1 MMFKFSI
8 FFKTQNTAIHIAAK
22 YKKLNILKI
31 LIDYN
36 KAIFKINDSI
46 SFYDKYLFL
55 GGIPMDPTDTDS
67 IISLEKQSGKCI
79 FQNSSN
85 ILKDVF
91 LFLFMA
97 ISFSILAIKN

>member
-1 MMFKFSI
+1 MKFHIFMMFKFSI

-46 SFYDKYLFL
+46 SFYDKYLFRKA
-55 GGIPMDPTDTDS
+55 IWQMHFPKF
-67 IISLEKQSGKCI
+67 IKYFERC
-79 FQNSSN
+79 
-85 ILKDVF
+85 
-91 LFLFMA
+91 
-97 ISFSILAIKN
+97 ISFPFYGHFIFHLSY